1 MQHISAFLSGER
13 DYTRFDGSTGPLVYP
28 AGHVYIYSLLYYLTD
43 EGRDIMLGQI
53 IFAGLYLI
61 TLAFVMATY
70 RSAGAPPYLY
80 PLLVLS
86 KRLHSIYMLRMFND
100 GIATLFLWATIYMLQ
115 KRKWRTAV
123 ILWSTGVS
131 VKMTLLLVAPA
142 LAVILTLALG
152 FPHAA
157 GLGMMSILMQVLE
170 TLPIITVCLCVR

>member
-1 MQHISAFLSGER
+1 MQHIAAFFSGER

-28 AGHVYIYSLLYYLTD
+28 AGHVYIYILLYRLTE
-43 EGRDIMLGQI
+43 EGRNILLGQA
-53 IFAGLYLI
+53 IFAGLYLL
-61 TLAFVMATY
+61 TLALVMATY

-100 GIATLFLWATIYMLQ
+100 GIATLFLWATIYLLQ
-115 KRKWRTAV
+115 KRRWLAAV
-123 ILWSTGVS
+123 LAWSAGVS

-152 FPHAA
+152 LPRAL
-157 GLGMMSILMQVLE
+157 GLGTMAVLIQVCNRISILLYGDA
-170 TLPIITVCLCVR
+170 